1 MAELLK
7 GAPVAASLQEHSA
20 QSCQMLQA
28 QGIQP
33 TLAIVRVGERSED
46 LSYEKGILKRAEAV
60 GVAVQSFVLEPTCT
74 TRDLLDVIERINAD
88 ASIHGCLIFRPLP
101 TLMDKRRVCAAV
113 APEKD
118 IDGITPSSL
127 YGVFAQQSIGFA
139 PCTVE
144 AVIRLLDFY
153 QLDLQ
158 GKHVVVIGRSLVV
171 GRPLASLLLARH
183 ATTTI
188 CHTKTTGLEDITASA
203 DIVVVA
209 AGKARMFTQAAA
221 GFGQV
226 IVDVG
231 IHFDPAINKLVGD
244 VAFDEVE
251 PVVDAIT
258 PVPGGVGSVT
268 SAVLIDHVVRAAKL
282 SAEKPD
288 ASAAAAEKP
297 AASAVNHTASEGKL
311 SCH

>member
-1 MAELLK
+1 MR
-7 GAPVAASLQEHSA
+7 
-20 QSCQMLQA
+20 C
-28 QGIQP
+28 
-33 TLAIVRVGERSED
+33 R
-46 LSYEKGILKRAEAV
+46 RA
-60 GVAVQSFVLEPTCT
+60 
-74 TRDLLDVIERINAD
+74 
-88 ASIHGCLIFRPLP
+88 
-101 TLMDKRRVCAAV
+101 K
-113 APEKD
+113 KD

-139 PCTVE
+139 PCTAE
-144 AVIRLLDFY
+144 AVMRLLDFY

-231 IHFDPAINKLVGD
+231 IHFDPAINKLIGD

-268 SAVLIDHVVRAAKL
+268 STVLIDHVVRAAKL
-282 SAEKPD
+282 SAEARRVRRQPYRKRREAIVPLD
-288 ASAAAAEKP
+288 ASRVEAAISELLSALGRTPHARPCAKRLRVLLEHIKSCWAAWTRIP
-297 AASAVNHTASEGKL
+297 VSIYVS
-311 SCH
+311 SF